1 MTAASFAAEN
11 NSMTEDFLNDEM
23 LDRLVDGEMSAEER
37 RALIASLDV
46 RPDGWRRC
54 ALAFLEAQS
63 WRGDMRRLVID
74 ATRSASDGATPAV
87 TKDPARER
95 PASWSRLNTALAI
108 AASVMLAFG
117 LGSQLRMPRG
127 VTGIDNP
134 SVAVA
139 PPAAPEARQPGGDVD
154 AVTLV
159 LNDTRG
165 AEHRVELP
173 LVEGRRLGENFAEAP
188 QWSESPELQRSLGER
203 GFDLRARRRY
213 APIYFE
219 QQNKLVPMVVPVD
232 DAVVTPVKR
241 KVL

>member
-1 MTAASFAAEN
+1 MTP
-11 NSMTEDFLNDEM
+11 MTEDFLNDET
-23 LDRLVDGEMSAEER
+23 LDRLVDGEMSADQR
-37 RALIASLDV
+37 RQFIASLDS

-63 WRGDMRRLVID
+63 WRGDMRRLVVD
-74 ATRSASDGATPAV
+74 ATRSGGDAPATTV
-87 TKDPARER
+87 TKQAVADQPAR
-95 PASWSRLNTALAI
+95 WSRLNTALAV

-139 PPAAPEARQPGGDVD
+139 PPAAPNPRQPAGDAD

-159 LNDTRG
+159 LNDTQG
-165 AEHRVELP
+165 AEHRVQLP

-188 QWSESPELQRSLGER
+188 LWSASPELQRSLGER

-213 APIYFE
+213 APMYFE
-219 QQNKLVPMVVPVD
+219 QQNKLVPMIVPVD
-232 DAVVTPVKR
+232 DAVVTPVRR

>member
-1 MTAASFAAEN
+1 
-11 NSMTEDFLNDEM
+11 MTEDFLNDET
-23 LDRLVDGEMSAEER
+23 LDRLVDGEMPADER
-37 RALIASLDV
+37 RQFIASLDA

-74 ATRSASDGATPAV
+74 ATRSGSDAAVATVAKEAV
-87 TKDPARER
+87 AQRPAR
-95 PASWSRLNTALAI
+95 WSQLNTALAI

-117 LGSQLRMPRG
+117 LGSQLRWPRG

-134 SVAVA
+134 GFAVA
-139 PPAAPEARQPGGDVD
+139 PPAAPEARRPDGDTD

-159 LNDTRG
+159 LNDTQG
-165 AEHRVELP
+165 AEHRVQLP
-173 LVEGRRLGENFAEAP
+173 LVEGRRLGEDFADAP
-188 QWSESPELQRSLGER
+188 LWSASPELQRRLGER

-213 APIYFE
+213 APMYFE

>member
-1 MTAASFAAEN
+1 
-11 NSMTEDFLNDEM
+11 MTEDFLNDET
-23 LDRLVDGEMSAEER
+23 LDRLVDGEMSADQR
-37 RALIASLDV
+37 RELIASLDS

-63 WRGDMRRLVID
+63 WRSDMRRLVID
-74 ATRSASDGATPAV
+74 ATRSGGDVAVSTV
-87 TKDPARER
+87 TKETGAER
-95 PASWSRLNTALAI
+95 PARWSQLHTALAI

-117 LGSQLRMPRG
+117 LGSQLRWPRG
-127 VTGIDNP
+127 VTGIENP
-134 SVAVA
+134 GVAVTR
-139 PPAAPEARQPGGDVD
+139 PSPEAPRPGGDTD

-159 LNDTRG
+159 LNDTQG
-165 AEHRVELP
+165 AEHRVQLP
-173 LVEGRRLGENFAEAP
+173 LVEGRRLGENFDEAP
-188 QWSESPELQRSLGER
+188 LWSASPELQRSLGER

-213 APIYFE
+213 APMYFE